1 MTTPSPDEPGAP
13 DEPGLTGHEL
23 LLRLAGRIPDDELS
37 DGRRLL
43 AGGDVRGAMTG
54 VARWLAGEPV
64 PLLAAELAA
73 IRALAGDP
81 GALPGY
87 QPDPVLPAL
96 PFAFSELDRRG
107 EIGRDVMDDAVAAVA
122 AEYGVAGL
130 WRSWRYRL
138 DDPAAA
144 GGSPTVTV
152 DPDDPGNPDQ
162 AYRVYIAQVEDA
174 SMIADLTRGLLRA
187 VDDTGRAGTEVIL
200 LSAEPPPYQDLALAQ
215 SNLLW
220 ASQGEPEFELAAVFD
235 FADPVS
241 GPGFAPDHAVVDDPD
256 ERERILA
263 YLRGG
268 VPVLL
273 TTAAMPDILDP
284 AAGAVV
290 PANFR
295 TDGEWIWTDS
305 VDYYLSRHGL
315 APDPRLTEHIG
326 AALARGQAVPAV
338 DEETAGRAADFLL
351 DPLGADPARG

>member
-1 MTTPSPDEPGAP
+1 MTSPSSEG
-13 DEPGLTGHEL
+13 PGLAGHEL
-23 LLRLAGRIPDDELS
+23 LLRLAGRMPDDGLAAA
-37 DGRRLL
+37 RRLL
-43 AGGDVRGAMTG
+43 AAGDLGGAMAG
-54 VARWLAGEPV
+54 AARWLAGEPV

-81 GALPGY
+81 GALPEY

-96 PFAFSELDRRG
+96 PFAFSELDCHG
-107 EIGRDVMDDAVAAVA
+107 EVGRDVMDDAVAAVA
-122 AEYGVAGL
+122 AGYGVAGL

-144 GGSPTVTV
+144 AGGSPTVTV
-152 DPDDPGNPDQ
+152 DPDDPDQ
-162 AYRVYIAQVEDA
+162 AYRVYIVQVEDA
-174 SMIADLTRGLLRA
+174 SMITGLTRDLLRA
-187 VDDTGRAGTEVIL
+187 VDGTGRAGTEVIQL
-200 LSAEPPPYQDLALAQ
+200 GVEPPPYQDRALAA
-215 SNLLW
+215 SMLVW
-220 ASQGEPEFELAAVFD
+220 ASGGEPEFELAAVFD

-241 GPGFAPDHAVVDDPD
+241 GPGFAPDHAVLDDPD

-351 DPLGADPARG
+351 DPLGADAASG